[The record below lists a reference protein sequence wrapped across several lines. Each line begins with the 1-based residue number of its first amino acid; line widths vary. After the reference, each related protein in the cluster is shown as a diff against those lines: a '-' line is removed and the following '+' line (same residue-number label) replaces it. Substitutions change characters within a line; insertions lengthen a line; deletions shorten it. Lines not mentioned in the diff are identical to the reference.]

1 VLTFDNNRMKI
12 AGAVVIDSA
21 RNLLEEGRGY
31 CVAND
36 VTVDFSGATE
46 LDSSALALILEY
58 RRAAESAGKRV
69 TVSNLPSSLRT
80 LADLY
85 GVTELIAATP

>member
-1 VLTFDNNRMKI
+1 MLTFENNRLKI

-21 RNLLEEGRGY
+21 RKLLEEGRGY
-31 CVAND
+31 CLSND
-36 VTVDFSGATE
+36 VVIDFADAKE
-46 LDSSALALILEY
+46 MDSSALALILEY

-69 TVSNLPSSLRT
+69 SVSNLPASLKT

-85 GVTELIAATP
+85 GVTDLIAVTP

>member
-1 VLTFDNNRMKI
+1 MLTFENNRLKI
-12 AGAVVIDSA
+12 ADAVVIDSA
-21 RNLLEEGRGY
+21 RQLFEDGRGY
-31 CVAND
+31 CVASD
-36 VTVDFSGATE
+36 VTVDFSAATE

-69 TVSNLPSSLRT
+69 TVSNLPASLKT

>member
-1 VLTFDNNRMKI
+1 MLTFDNNQLKI
-12 AGAVVIDSA
+12 TGAVIIDSV
-21 RNLLEEGRGY
+21 RTLLEGGRGY

-36 VTVDFSGATE
+36 VTLDFSGVDE
-46 LDSSALALILEY
+46 VDSSALALILEY

-69 TVSNLPSSLRT
+69 SVSNLPASLES

-85 GVTELIAATP
+85 GVTDLIAATP

>member
-1 VLTFDNNRMKI
+1 MLTFENNRLKL

-21 RNLLEEGRGY
+21 RQLLEDGRGY

-36 VTVDFSGATE
+36 VAVDFSGVTE
-46 LDSSALALILEY
+46 LDSSALALFLEY

-69 TVSNLPSSLRT
+69 SVSNLPASLKT

-85 GVTELIAATP
+85 GVTDLIAATL

>member
-1 VLTFDNNRMKI
+1 MLTFENNQLKL

-21 RNLLEEGRGY
+21 RALFEDGRGY

-36 VTVDFSGATE
+36 VAVDFSAVDE
-46 LDSSALALILEY
+46 VDSSALALILEY

-69 TVSNLPSSLRT
+69 TVSNLPASLKT

-85 GVTELIAATP
+85 GVTDLIAATP

>member
-1 VLTFDNNRMKI
+1 MLTLENNRVKI

-21 RNLLEEGRGY
+21 RALFEEGRGY

-36 VTVDFSGATE
+36 VVVDFSGATE
-46 LDSSALALILEY
+46 FDSSALALILEY

-69 TVSNLPSSLRT
+69 SVSNLPASLKI